1 MDHDGERPEE
11 GTCLEGRY
19 ANFLKVGHNAFE
31 FVFDFG
37 QFYARDGR
45 ARIHTRVATNPIY
58 AKAMLE
64 TLAEAIDHYEQS
76 FGAIRTEHE

>member
-1 MDHDGERPEE
+1 MDHAGEASGE
-11 GTCLEGRY
+11 GNCLEGRY
-19 ANFLKVGHNAFE
+19 ANFLKVGHNGFE

-37 QFYARDGR
+37 QFYATDGL

-64 TLAEAIDHYEQS
+64 TLAEAIDHYEQR
-76 FGAIRTEHE
+76 FGAIRKEHE